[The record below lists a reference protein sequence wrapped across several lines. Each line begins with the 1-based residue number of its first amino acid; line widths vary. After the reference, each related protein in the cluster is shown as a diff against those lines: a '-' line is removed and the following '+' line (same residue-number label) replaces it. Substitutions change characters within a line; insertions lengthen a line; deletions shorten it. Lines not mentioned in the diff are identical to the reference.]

1 MDSANLLAHSLSPDR
16 TLREEATQQLERFA
30 QENYASYANVLIQQ
44 LTNTDGDPSIRMAA
58 GLAIKNSLSAKEY
71 TRKEEQAK
79 RWLALD
85 ESSRAQIKQG
95 ALMSLTA
102 TTKQVGRIAGQVV
115 AAIAEIELP
124 MGQWPDLIRLLLD
137 NVTTTDNAD
146 LKTSTLEAIGY
157 VCEATNPLVL
167 AAQSNEILTAVVQ
180 GARKEEQNSE
190 VRLAALRAL
199 INSLEFVRS
208 NFERE
213 GERNFIMQVVCEAT
227 QSESEDVTEA
237 AFECLAKIMQLYYD
251 KMQFYMEKALF
262 GLTVAGMNHSEE
274 KVALQAIEF
283 WSTVCEE
290 EIGLK
295 EAALEAAEYGCTP
308 ERNLYNF
315 AEAAM
320 NEVLPVLLWLLTKQE
335 EDADEDEWNVSM
347 SAATCLTLYAQ
358 CVRSAIIGPIVP
370 FVESNIQHTDW
381 HYREAA
387 VMAFGS
393 ILDGPDIAV
402 VMPLV
407 DRALPT
413 LIGMMTDPVV
423 HVKDTVA
430 WTLGRVCELLV
441 DCIKPEVHLQQLIT
455 ALILGLQDNPRIVGN
470 CCWALMNLAEQ
481 TGPAIGTDAPTAPL
495 SMYFEHVVNALLQFT
510 ERATNEANGRTS
522 AYEAT
527 SSLVMFSAN
536 DCIPI
541 VQQIA
546 LTILDR
552 LEASIV
558 MENEIVG
565 MDQRIEHNE
574 LQSNILGLLTNCIR
588 RLSKD
593 IMTISDRIMTSL
605 LQLLS
610 NVSKQSTTAE
620 DAFLAVGAM
629 ISALENDFVRYA
641 EPFMPTLYTA
651 LQNTAE
657 YQLCSIAV
665 GLVGDLCRAL
675 GELITPYCNTFM
687 QLLVADLQSPA
698 LHRSVKPNILSCF
711 GDMALATNDK
721 FEPYLEVVMIV
732 LQQAG
737 SMRSAKDNYESIDYV
752 NTLHEGVIEAYVGIV
767 QGFNG
772 TQKVGNLVQFM
783 PNIFQ
788 LLHDDAQDIHRSD
801 DLTRAMVGL
810 IGDLADTFGPQL
822 KQLLQTDW
830 VMQLIR
836 EARSDRHYGITTR
849 ETARWAKE
857 MVKRAIQ

>member
-1 MDSANLLAHSLSPDR
+1 
-16 TLREEATQQLERFA
+16 
-30 QENYASYANVLIQQ
+30 
-44 LTNTDGDPSIRMAA
+44 
-58 GLAIKNSLSAKEY
+58 
-71 TRKEEQAK
+71 
-79 RWLALD
+79 
-85 ESSRAQIKQG
+85 
-95 ALMSLTA
+95 
-102 TTKQVGRIAGQVV
+102 
-115 AAIAEIELP
+115 
-124 MGQWPDLIRLLLD
+124 
-137 NVTTTDNAD
+137 
-146 LKTSTLEAIGY
+146 
-157 VCEATNPLVL
+157 
-167 AAQSNEILTAVVQ
+167 
-180 GARKEEQNSE
+180 
-190 VRLAALRAL
+190 
-199 INSLEFVRS
+199 
-208 NFERE
+208 
-213 GERNFIMQVVCEAT
+213 
-227 QSESEDVTEA
+227 
-237 AFECLAKIMQLYYD
+237 
-251 KMQFYMEKALF
+251 
-262 GLTVAGMNHSEE
+262 
-274 KVALQAIEF
+274 
-283 WSTVCEE
+283 
-290 EIGLK
+290 
-295 EAALEAAEYGCTP
+295 
-308 ERNLYNF
+308 
-315 AEAAM
+315 
-320 NEVLPVLLWLLTKQE
+320 
-335 EDADEDEWNVSM
+335 
-347 SAATCLTLYAQ
+347 
-358 CVRSAIIGPIVP
+358 
-370 FVESNIQHTDW
+370 
-381 HYREAA
+381 
-387 VMAFGS
+387 
-393 ILDGPDIAV
+393 
-402 VMPLV
+402 
-407 DRALPT
+407 
-413 LIGMMTDPVV
+413 
-423 HVKDTVA
+423 
-430 WTLGRVCELLV
+430 
-441 DCIKPEVHLQQLIT
+441 
-455 ALILGLQDNPRIVGN
+455 
-470 CCWALMNLAEQ
+470 
-481 TGPAIGTDAPTAPL
+481 
-495 SMYFEHVVNALLQFT
+495 
-510 ERATNEANGRTS
+510 
-522 AYEAT
+522 
-527 SSLVMFSAN
+527 MFSAN